1 MINLQNV
8 KAKSG
13 STWHTL
19 CPFPVGFIYMSYT
32 NTSPANTFGGGWTPI
47 TGRFLYANSTTA
59 TGGAN
64 THTLSNNE
72 IPSHSHSL
80 RGHTWSWGQLSGGTL
95 LGIEGVG
102 NVYVGNPYSSNS
114 LATVQNV
121 YNVSLA
127 SGSGSSHNNMP
138 QYQSCYCWRR
148 TS

>member
-8 KAKSG
+8 KTKYD

-32 NTSPANTFGGGWTPI
+32 NASPASTFGGGWTPI

-80 RGHTWSWGQLSGGTL
+80 RGHAWSWGKLSGGTL

-121 YNVSLA
+121 YNISLA
-127 SGSGSSHNNMP
+127 AGGGGSHNNMP

>member
-8 KAKSG
+8 KAKNG